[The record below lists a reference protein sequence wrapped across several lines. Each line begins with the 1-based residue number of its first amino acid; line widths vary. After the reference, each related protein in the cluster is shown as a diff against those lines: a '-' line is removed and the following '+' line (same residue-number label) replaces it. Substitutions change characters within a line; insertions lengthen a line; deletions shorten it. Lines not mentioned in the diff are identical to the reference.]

1 MVTMITRK
9 WHSSGHSPEH
19 CSTPS
24 PSSPP
29 SVCTATGP
37 PTHKRHGWAWVNS
50 SGAVLRGEGHTP
62 VTDLPPILPPN
73 ENFGKCNWTPG
84 IKISYYML
92 VLCQKRPGDS
102 GIFIHMTKKIIPLK
116 NVKVKE
122 AYSSLCYKHRTATG
136 ACMRCWI
143 IQSYLPP
150 DRGSTPALTTA
161 VIGQYSIYPPIKDE
175 RLSRPEPTQ
184 ANDLPRV
191 ATEVPAIPGVSWL
204 SRPSVPLGMVGV
216 NN

>member
-1 MVTMITRK
+1 MSV
-9 WHSSGHSPEH
+9 
-19 CSTPS
+19 
-24 PSSPP
+24 PP
-29 SVCTATGP
+29 YVCLLEAGVLS
-37 PTHKRHGWAWVNS
+37 KQQKDR
-50 SGAVLRGEGHTP
+50 AVL
-62 VTDLPPILPPN
+62 
-73 ENFGKCNWTPG
+73 FGTERK
-84 IKISYYML
+84 
-92 VLCQKRPGDS
+92 
-102 GIFIHMTKKIIPLK
+102 
-116 NVKVKE
+116 VKVMQC
-122 AYSSLCYKHRTATG
+122 SGLCYKHRTATG